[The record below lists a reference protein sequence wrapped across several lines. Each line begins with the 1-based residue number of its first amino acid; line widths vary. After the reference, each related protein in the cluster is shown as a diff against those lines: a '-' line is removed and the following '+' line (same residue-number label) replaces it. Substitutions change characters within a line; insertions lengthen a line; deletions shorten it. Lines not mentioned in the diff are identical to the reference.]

1 MKRMESEGLKSGKAT
16 VKESKDGGKFQIV
29 FEDGEKYVVT
39 KADCPDA
46 MQAGNWVVTMNGDGG
61 VMGLRPYGVICKAK
75 FSHFVT
81 DENDIP
87 TPKQYEGKF
96 GPYHAFIALVTLGEE
111 YKGMMQPLFL
121 VYKFAEYEG
130 NTVIQGGGAWVD
142 RLQAFLEAC
151 GIMDQDIPFEDN
163 LLPTLQKMILVE
175 NRVFALSIKIDGFVD
190 SVTELTKQETT
201 SEDDFSLASSEPEE
215 GEDDD
220 FSDDEEDDSIPF

>member
-29 FEDGEKYVVT
+29 FEDGEKIVVN
-39 KADCPDA
+39 KIDCPDA
-46 MQAGNWVVTMNGDGG
+46 MQAGNWVVTMDGDGG
-61 VMGLRPYGVICKAK
+61 VMGLRPYGAICKAK

-87 TPKQYEGKF
+87 TPKQYDGKF
-96 GPYHAFIALVTLGEE
+96 GPYHAFTALLALGGD
-111 YKGMMQPLFL
+111 YKGMAQPTFL

-151 GIMDQDIPFEDN
+151 GVMDQDIPFEDN
-163 LLPTLQKMILVE
+163 LLPTLQKMFLVE
-175 NRVFALSIKIDGFVD
+175 DRVFSLTINKDGFVD
-190 SVTELTKQETT
+190 SVMELPNQSTP
-201 SEDDFSLASSEPEE
+201 EDDFSLASSEPEE

-220 FSDDEEDDSIPF
+220 FSDDEEGEDIPF

>member
-1 MKRMESEGLKSGKAT
+1 MKRIESEGLKSGKAT
-16 VKESKDGGKFQIV
+16 VKASKDGCKFQVV
-29 FEDGEKYVVT
+29 FEDGEKHVVN
-39 KADCPDA
+39 KIDCPAA
-46 MQAGNWVVTMNGDGG
+46 MQNGNWVVTMNGEGG

-75 FSHFVT
+75 FSNFTT

-87 TPKQYEGKF
+87 TPKQYDGKY
-96 GPYHAFIALVTLGEE
+96 GPYHAFTALLALGGE
-111 YKGMMQPLFL
+111 YKGMIQPLFL

-151 GIMDQDIPFEDN
+151 GVMDQDIPFEDN

-175 NRVFALSIKIDGFVD
+175 SRVFSLTIEKDGFVN
-190 SVTELTKQETT
+190 SVMELPNQETAP
-201 SEDDFSLASSEPEE
+201 EDDFSLVSSEPEE

-220 FSDDEEDDSIPF
+220 FGDEEGEDIPF